1 GRRLGERVQR
11 KFSPIFLF
19 INLFTTGAFLYP
31 VGKIIEVT
39 TWLPLELAIIVL
51 GIFII
56 VYTTVGGLWAVLV
69 TDVLQF
75 VVLTAAVII
84 VIPVSLDVV
93 GGVSG
98 FVEKLPEGF
107 TAIQN
112 EEYTWIFLC
121 AFLVYNTVFIGG
133 NWAYVQRYTSV
144 SMPSDA

>member
-1 GRRLGERVQR
+1 
-11 KFSPIFLF
+11 
-19 INLFTTGAFLYP
+19 
-31 VGKIIEVT
+31 
-39 TWLPLELAIIVL
+39 
-51 GIFII
+51 
-56 VYTTVGGLWAVLV
+56 
-69 TDVLQF
+69 LQF

-84 VIPVSLDVV
+84 VIPVSLDLV

-144 SMPSDA
+144 SMPSDARKVGWLFAGLYLIAPIIWMVPPMVYRIVEPGLSAKGAEDAYLLMCME